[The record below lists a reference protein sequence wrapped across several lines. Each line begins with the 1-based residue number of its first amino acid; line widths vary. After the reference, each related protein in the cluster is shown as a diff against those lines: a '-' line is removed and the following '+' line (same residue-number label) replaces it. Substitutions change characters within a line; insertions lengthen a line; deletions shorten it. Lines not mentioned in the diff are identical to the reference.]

1 MDTCHLFFIIFG
13 VVLIALHTHF
23 SFYYNNDCVWHC
35 FVHHYTIPSAL
46 KWSTCSY
53 GRSDPTKFLLHSW
66 DLQRNFSVSSRQA
79 ATGRKI
85 AVVNTAALYFKWI
98 WWSQNLRT
106 WKACA
111 YCVVGLQDLNS
122 SSEGNTVQSNIWDRT
137 DSIITEVTVLGPH
150 SIHTVS
156 FYIHWIRSKRPQIR
170 QRDNNQG
177 LHFYSQGTAW
187 QTCILEVP
195 K

>member
-1 MDTCHLFFIIFG
+1 MEEVTLQNFFYIPETCKVIF
-13 VVLIALHTHF
+13 LSPPDKL
-23 SFYYNNDCVWHC
+23 
-35 FVHHYTIPSAL
+35 L
-46 KWSTCSY
+46 QEEKLLWST
-53 GRSDPTKFLLHSW
+53 
-66 DLQRNFSVSSRQA
+66 LQ
-79 ATGRKI
+79 
-85 AVVNTAALYFKWI
+85 LYIFKWI

-156 FYIHWIRSKRPQIR
+156 FYIHWIRSKRTQIR
-170 QRDNNQG
+170 QRGNNQG